1 MEQKYLKDFILSRP
15 QQMVIGILLL
25 GAILTSS
32 ILILRRI
39 KEERQFARIEVVKG
53 QIPNFKSEI
62 RNPKSQTNLKS
73 EIPNPK
79 QIQNPKSKININR
92 ANLNELICLPGI
104 GENIGREIIKYR
116 KENGTFTSIED
127 IMKVKGIG
135 PKKFEKCKDMMKID

>member
-1 MEQKYLKDFILSRP
+1 
-15 QQMVIGILLL
+15 MVIGILLL